1 MRRVL
6 GVGAVVLLLLGAAW
20 VSVVRVPAGS
30 AVWCAGRVLGEGIHL
45 KAPWARVR
53 AYPSGERTLTV
64 EREIT
69 GKEGAREDFTFTIRY
84 TWDLGALREHPVD
97 PLRLPEEVRE
107 RLAALDG
114 KFSGATIG
122 SDVNAAL
129 PELLATLPITVIEA
143 TATYPGA
150 PFERLASLARPTGR
164 KVVLVAL
171 DGFDWALLDRLISR
185 GRCPT
190 FARMKREGAWAD
202 LQSHWPVL
210 SPLIWTSIAT
220 GRLPDD
226 HGVLD
231 FVVQDPKTGKDIPI
245 TNQFRKVH
253 AFWNIL
259 SYVGMTVNVANWW
272 ATYPAEPID
281 GVMVTERLFYQL
293 FGIKPPLDD
302 PANVYPPEV
311 LSEVLPLLVDAD
323 DIGWDEV
330 RRYVDISREEYER
343 NLAEARA
350 ADNPY
355 DNRINHLRKILA
367 VTHGVFNVGR
377 WMLERHPAD
386 VTALYVE
393 GTDTI
398 GHRFAH
404 FLPPKLGWVSEA
416 DYRKYN
422 MTMARYYELVD
433 RELARLMKA
442 APPDTTWIVT
452 ADHGFFTGA
461 ARPSVLPDDFT
472 TGAAEWHRMVGV
484 FMAMGPGIR
493 PGKLDHADIYDLCR
507 TLLWLEGA
515 PVSRQLEGRELVDMV
530 DPEWARA
537 HPPVYVETYEDLPL
551 TWKAEGARSIMDEAR
566 IQELQALGYLSPGGE
581 SAGEQA
587 REAGGTTAPT
597 PTSPPVTAGEL
608 EVKPTELY
616 NRAKVAEERGEI
628 EKARRLYLETLE
640 KAPNFPFAMMG
651 LARLE
656 SNAGRPAEALAWMT
670 RALATGAQGVPPSA
684 MVEFMKLANDAGK
697 TAVALEGLE
706 DLRPRWGDTAH
717 FEAAR
722 GLGLEHL
729 GRTGEA
735 LEAYRAA
742 LERDPTDDTALGGLL
757 GLAARGVRVDVEPV
771 LRRAF
776 EASKGDLKR
785 LNRFS
790 VVCLRYRRPDWAERA
805 LKLLLESDATNA
817 GVLSNLAAALQQQG
831 KLEEAAEILDRAVRA
846 RPDDGGIHFNRGA
859 ILAALGRFEEAL
871 GEFDQAARLG
881 KHGPR
886 VAAARA
892 KMLVRLGRI
901 DEARNVLEEGVRR
914 NPRSRELREL
924 LAALGE

>member
-1 MRRVL
+1 MN
-6 GVGAVVLLLLGAAW
+6 GN
-20 VSVVRVPAGS
+20 
-30 AVWCAGRVLGEGIHL
+30 
-45 KAPWARVR
+45 
-53 AYPSGERTLTV
+53 Y
-64 EREIT
+64 
-69 GKEGAREDFTFTIRY
+69 D
-84 TWDLGALREHPVD
+84 
-97 PLRLPEEVRE
+97 
-107 RLAALDG
+107 
-114 KFSGATIG
+114 
-122 SDVNAAL
+122 
-129 PELLATLPITVIEA
+129 
-143 TATYPGA
+143 
-150 PFERLASLARPTGR
+150 
-164 KVVLVAL
+164 
-171 DGFDWALLDRLISR
+171 DWALLDRLISE

-190 FARMKREGAWAD
+190 FARMKRRGAWAE
-202 LQSHWPVL
+202 LASHWPVL

-231 FVVQDPKTGKDIPI
+231 FVVKDPKSGKDIPI

-253 AFWNIL
+253 AFWNIM
-259 SYVGMTVNVANWW
+259 SYVGMSVNVANWW

-311 LSEVLPLLVDAD
+311 LQEVLPLLVDAD

-330 RRYVDISREEYER
+330 KRYVNISRREYER
-343 NLAEARA
+343 NLAEALA
-350 ADNPY
+350 AENPY

-377 WMLERHPAD
+377 WMLEKHPAD
-386 VTALYVE
+386 LVALYVE

-404 FLPPKLGWVSEA
+404 FLPPKLGWIDEA
-416 DYRKYN
+416 DYRRYN

-433 RELARLMKA
+433 RELARLMEA
-442 APPDTTWIVT
+442 APADTTWIVT

-484 FMAMGPGIR
+484 FLAMGPGVR
-493 PGKLDHADIYDLCR
+493 RGKLSHADIYDLCR

-515 PVSRQLEGRELVDMV
+515 PISRQLQGRELVDMMEP
-530 DPEWARA
+530 DWARA
-537 HPPVYVETYEDLPL
+537 HPPVYVETYDDLPL

-566 IQELQALGYLSPGGE
+566 IKELQALGYLSPGGE
-581 SAGEQA
+581 SAGEQVR
-587 REAGGTTAPT
+587 REGEVPPGAT
-597 PTSPPVTAGEL
+597 PTAPPVTEAQL

-616 NRAKVAEERGEI
+616 NRAKVAEERGDV
-628 EKARRLYLETLE
+628 EKARALYLETLD

-656 SNAGRPAEALAWMT
+656 STAGRPGEALAWMT
-670 RALATGAQGVPPSA
+670 RALATGAQGVPSSA

-706 DLRPRWGDTAH
+706 DLRPRWGTTAD

-722 GLGLEHL
+722 GLGLQQL
-729 GRTGEA
+729 GRTAEA
-735 LEAYRAA
+735 LAAYRTA
-742 LERDPTDDTALGGLL
+742 LERDPTDDTALGGMLA
-757 GLAARGVRVDVEPV
+757 LAARGARVDVEPI
-771 LRRAF
+771 LERAF

-805 LKLLLESDATNA
+805 LKLLLESDSTNA

-831 KLEEAAEILDRAVRA
+831 KLEEAAGILDRAVRA
-846 RPDDGGIHFNRGA
+846 RPDDGSLHYNRGA
-859 ILAALGRFEEAL
+859 VLAALGRFDEAL
-871 GEFDQAARLG
+871 AEFDEAARLG
-881 KHGPR
+881 KTGPR
-886 VAAARA
+886 VYAARA

-901 DEARNVLEEGVRR
+901 DEARRVLQEGVRR
-914 NPRSRELREL
+914 NPGSRELQE
-924 LAALGE
+924 LAAAL

>member
-6 GVGAVVLLLLGAAW
+6 LVTAVVLLVLGLAFL
-20 VSVVRVPAGS
+20 SIVRVPAGS
-30 AVWCAGRVLGEGIHL
+30 GVWCSGAVLGEGLHL
-45 KAPWARVR
+45 KAPWASVQPY
-53 AYPSGERTLTV
+53 AAGERTLTL

-69 GKEGAREDFTFTIRY
+69 GREGAREPFTFTIRY
-84 TWDLGALREHPVD
+84 TWDLKALQQHP
-97 PLRLPEEVRE
+97 LAPEALGGEVKK
-107 RLAALDG
+107 LLGKLDG

-122 SDVNAAL
+122 ADVNAAL
-129 PELLATLPITVIEA
+129 PGLLAELPIDVVEA

-150 PFERLASLARPTGR
+150 PFEKLTALARPTGR

-171 DGFDWALLDRLISR
+171 DGFDWALLDRLIAA

-190 FARMKREGAWAD
+190 FARMKRKGASAD

-231 FVVQDPKTGKDIPI
+231 FVVKDPKTGKDIPI

-253 AFWNIL
+253 AFWNIM
-259 SYVGMTVNVANWW
+259 SYVGMSVDVANWW

-311 LSEVLPLLVDAD
+311 LQEVLPLLVDAD

-330 RRYVDISREEYER
+330 RRYVNISKQEYER
-343 NLAEARA
+343 NLAEAMA

-386 VTALYVE
+386 LVALYIE

-404 FLPPKLGWVSEA
+404 FLPPKLSWVSAA

-433 RELARLMKA
+433 RELARLMEK

-493 PGKLDHADIYDLCR
+493 PGKLKHADIYDLCR

-515 PVSRQLEGRELVDMV
+515 PISRQLEGRELTDIMQPSWV
-530 DPEWARA
+530 EE
-537 HPPVYVETYEDLPL
+537 HPPVYVDTYEDLPL

-566 IQELQALGYLSPGGE
+566 IKELQALGYLSPGGE
-581 SAGEQA
+581 TAGQQA
-587 REAGGTTAPT
+587 REQGEAAPT
-597 PTSPPVTAGEL
+597 PTAPPVTEAQL

-616 NRAKVAEERGEI
+616 NRAKVAEERGDVEA
-628 EKARRLYLETLE
+628 ARRLYLETLD

-656 SNAGRPAEALAWMT
+656 SNAGHPDEALAWMT

-706 DLRPRWGDTAH
+706 DLRPRWGDTAD

-722 GLGLEHL
+722 GLGLEQL

-735 LEAYRAA
+735 LAAYRAA
-742 LERDPTDDTALGGLL
+742 LQRDPTDDTALGGML
-757 GLAARGVRVDVEPV
+757 GLAARGAGVDVEPV
-771 LRRAF
+771 LRKAF

-805 LKLLLESDATNA
+805 LKLLLQSDPSNA

-831 KLEEAAEILDRAVRA
+831 KLEEAAEILDRAVQA
-846 RPDDGGIHFNRGA
+846 RPDDGSLHYNRGA
-859 ILAALGRFEEAL
+859 VLAALGRFDEAL
-871 GEFDQAARLG
+871 TEFDAAARLG

-886 VAAARA
+886 VYAARA

-901 DEARNVLEEGVRR
+901 DEARGVLEEGVAK
-914 NPRSRELREL
+914 NPGSRELREL
-924 LAALGE
+924 LAAL